1 MVHDF
6 EICGFCGNFGSQ
18 RFSLPGEGRVER
30 NDEGARLQVLLPKQ
44 VANRGADWESKTLQN
59 TYENSYC
66 GKQKKEFQG
75 CPPEL
80 RY

>member
-1 MVHDF
+1 MVHNF
-6 EICGFCGNFGSQ
+6 ESAALRKFGSQ
-18 RFSLPGEGRVER
+18 RLSLPGEGRVER

-59 TYENSYC
+59 TYETSYC